1 MGKYKIPKTQHLIG
15 SKQYHNSH
23 QIGIAHM
30 IFVPLFMMFI
40 LWMMFLLL
48 KRFKFYTMLMLIEL
62 RFEIHHSSIIVWVT
76 GTVQEI
82 CKGGKRTKHAAICEF

>member
-1 MGKYKIPKTQHLIG
+1 MLGKVKIPKTQHFSG

-23 QIGIAHM
+23 QVGIAHM
-30 IFVPLFMMFI
+30 IFAFFFVMFI

-62 RFEIHHSSIIVWVT
+62 NSRFGSLHSSIIVWVT

-82 CKGGKRTKHAAICEF
+82 